1 MNSSDRIKLGQ
12 TLKDPSHNA
21 RVGLRSVEWNGLGD
35 LEPLMHHIDDRIR
48 AKDSLHRIQ
57 FMVVW

>member
-1 MNSSDRIKLGQ
+1 MTRIKLGQ

-21 RVGLRSVEWNGLGD
+21 RSVEWNGLGD
-35 LEPLMHHIDDRIR
+35 LEPLMHRIDDRIR